1 MKKKYSFFNSREFE
15 NLIPYLVMI
24 AVGVAMFY
32 IIHVC
37 VNLM

>member
-1 MKKKYSFFNSREFE
+1 MKKKYNFFNSQEFE

-24 AVGVAMFY
+24 VLGIATFY
-32 IIHVC
+32 IIQVC

>member
-1 MKKKYSFFNSREFE
+1 MNKKYNFFNSREFE

-24 AVGVAMFY
+24 GLGVLTFY
-32 IIHVC
+32 IIQLC

>member
-1 MKKKYSFFNSREFE
+1 MKKKYNFFNSREFE

-24 AVGVAMFY
+24 AVGVAMYY
-32 IIHVC
+32 IIWVC

>member
-1 MKKKYSFFNSREFE
+1 MKKKYNFRKDVEH
-15 NLIPYLVMI
+15 LIPYLVMI

-32 IIHVC
+32 IIQVC

>member
-1 MKKKYSFFNSREFE
+1 MNKKYNFFNSREFE

-32 IIHVC
+32 IIQVC
-37 VNLM
+37 INLM